1 MDVQNFS
8 PLYRTL
14 SPLELLPKMK
24 ARNRE
29 RREDKEKET
38 YKDIV
43 WPDQSYPFYVS
54 GPQVTRSRYQVMVT
68 TMRKTA
74 NGL

>member
-54 GPQVTRSRYQVMVT
+54 GSQGQRDTGTVPRDIGTVL
-68 TMRKTA
+68 A
-74 NGL
+74 IP